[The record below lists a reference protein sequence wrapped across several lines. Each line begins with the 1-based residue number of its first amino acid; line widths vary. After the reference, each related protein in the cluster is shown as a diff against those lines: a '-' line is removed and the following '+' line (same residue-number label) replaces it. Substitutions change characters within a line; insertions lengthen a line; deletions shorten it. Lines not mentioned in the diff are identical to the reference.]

1 MGGFRSKAHITNTQH
16 KPFVWTAQTSNGQGT
31 QLLHAQSMPLEGP
44 PGSWLVREGG
54 CARTQDTDPAGT
66 RIPPLQSSL
75 LPTRTCCPARFET
88 VPLENKLNLNAS
100 HYQPKLS
107 GFLKRI
113 NKGEYTVQCTSC
125 ARLWWQS
132 SPTSPVCKHKQSF
145 NQNIQ

>member
-66 RIPPLQSSL
+66 RIPPRQSSL

-88 VPLENKLNLNAS
+88 VPVKDKLNLNAKMIWLFKKN
-100 HYQPKLS
+100 QQ
-107 GFLKRI
+107 GRI
-113 NKGEYTVQCTSC
+113 NMCKGPKWRKKVLGRFTLLAVVKPEAPS
-125 ARLWWQS
+125 
-132 SPTSPVCKHKQSF
+132 
-145 NQNIQ
+145 